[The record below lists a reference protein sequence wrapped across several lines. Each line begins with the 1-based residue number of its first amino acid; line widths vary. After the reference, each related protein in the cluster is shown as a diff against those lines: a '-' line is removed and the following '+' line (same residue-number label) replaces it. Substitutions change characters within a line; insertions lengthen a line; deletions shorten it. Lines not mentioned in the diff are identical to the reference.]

1 MQANVPS
8 LAVALFA
15 LLGSSFSNATQ
26 LPHSEQPFSMGVEVD
41 LVLVPVS
48 VTDSA
53 YRPLAGIGRD
63 QFHVYENGEPTRIVS
78 FSEEDAPASIVI
90 VFDSSASMK
99 SKLKYARQAAI
110 SFLQLANPR
119 DEIAIIT
126 FAAQTDLRSRL
137 SPIDDDVTLND
148 DLPSVAV
155 GSTALIDALDLALD
169 QLREARYERRA
180 IVVFSDGGDNH
191 SRHSFGEVKSK
202 ALESDAQIYAIAAPT
217 GGREESDA
225 AFVLGRLT
233 NLTGGRYVALRDER
247 KMSESAQTI
256 SRMIRS
262 QYLLAFHPN
271 PNLPFEKRVK
281 IQVKVDFR
289 SGGRVHINGRTG
301 YYPQSALTANPV
313 SDIHRKRGR
322 KN

>member
-1 MQANVPS
+1 MQVSLPQ
-8 LAVALFA
+8 LAVTLLTF
-15 LLGSSFSNATQ
+15 LGSSFSDATPLQ
-26 LPHSEQPFSMGVEVD
+26 QSGQPFSMGVEVN

-53 YRPLAGIGRD
+53 YRPLTGIGRD
-63 QFHVYENGEPTRIVS
+63 RFHIYENGKPTPIVS

-110 SFLQLANPR
+110 NFLALANPQ

-126 FAAQTDLRSRL
+126 FAANADLRSHFL
-137 SPIDDDVTLND
+137 PIGDAVTLGD
-148 DLPSVAV
+148 DLPTVAD
-155 GSTALIDALDLALD
+155 GSTAMIDALDLALD
-169 QLREARYERRA
+169 QFREARYDRRA
-180 IVVFSDGGDNH
+180 IIIFSDGGDNH
-191 SRHSFGEVKSK
+191 SRHSFGEVKNK
-202 ALESDAQIYAIAAPT
+202 ALESDAQIYAIAVPA

-247 KMSESAQTI
+247 KMGESAQTI

-262 QYLLAFHPN
+262 QYVLAFNPN
-271 PNLPFEKRVK
+271 PNLPSEKHVK
-281 IQVKVDFR
+281 IQIKIDFR
-289 SGGRVHINGRTG
+289 AEGRVHIKGRTG
-301 YYPQSALTANPV
+301 YYFHGRRNANSP
-313 SDIHRKRGR
+313 
-322 KN
+322 